1 MSTSEQ
7 SRKIMTEERHYSQ
20 QRKES
25 MVERAEP
32 QAKNADEQADITKER
47 ARELVSEAHLK
58 EEKRQE
64 SMSERMEEAIEKS
77 PIADPDNPD

>member
-7 SRKIMTEERHYSQ
+7 SRKIMTQERHSDQ
-20 QRKES
+20 QRQAS
-25 MVERAEP
+25 MLERAEP
-32 QAKNADEQADITKER
+32 QANNADEQADITQER
-47 ARELVSEAHLK
+47 ARELVNEAHLK

-77 PIADPDNPD
+77 PVSNPDNPD